1 MDDIRFTKHTTL
13 IDYRAVFKS
22 VPSIYSF
29 RPRENPQRTLAV
41 LTDVSLDLARKDKPI
56 GTLCMAGDFV
66 CKGNHAMGRL
76 RALGHTSNEVTAIL
90 GRLRDIIVNDKTGVA
105 DVIFSS
111 RFSPYENLGWFM
123 DKSPE
128 NNPYIVAISY
138 HRVIINGKQHSLEYY
153 RDNYLPYILR
163 KRVLRKTGR
172 FNPSVLRTMRPRHL
186 IGSVDDVAEYLVRHH
201 EAACGSL
208 A

>member
-22 VPSIYSF
+22 VPTIYTF
-29 RPRENPQRTLAV
+29 RPRENPLRTLAV
-41 LTDVSLDLARKDKPI
+41 LTDISLDLARKGKSI
-56 GTLCMAGDFV
+56 GALCIPGDEV
-66 CKGNHAMGRL
+66 CKGNTASGRL
-76 RALGHTSNEVTAIL
+76 RASGHSSNEVVAIT
-90 GRLRDIIVNDKTGVA
+90 GRLRDLILNDKSGVA
-105 DVIFSS
+105 DVIFST

-123 DKSPE
+123 DKSPK
-128 NNPYIVAISY
+128 NNPNIVAISH

-153 RDNYLPYILR
+153 RDKYLPYILR
-163 KRVLRKTGR
+163 KRVMRKTGS

-186 IGSVDDVAEYLVRHH
+186 IGSVDDVAEYLIQHH
-201 EAACGSL
+201 EASFGSI